1 MINYGVKNM
10 AKLAFYSKDDNK
22 LYAYFPFGNSM
33 TVSITGDKVEAL
45 ANGTTII
52 TWQANRK
59 GSVSIDTQVIS
70 PKLLAII
77 LGAANSTEAS
87 GTMAQFETGK
97 IGTSA
102 PTFTLK
108 ESVSV
113 GTLSV
118 FLTESDG
125 ATVKTELTV
134 AAGVPTAAEYSIAG
148 KVITTHADNA
158 GKNILCIYAKDGVNI
173 DKTVI
178 KANEFAKAFRVVALG
193 EVTGVDG
200 VSHLQ
205 EINIPSFT
213 AQSNADFTYSSTDAS
228 NFTFTGD
235 LSADPV
241 TMEMIS
247 FKTL

>member
-10 AKLAFYSKDDNK
+10 AKLAFYSKDDDK
-22 LYAYFPFGNSM
+22 LFAYFPFGNSM

-52 TWQANRK
+52 TWAANRK
-59 GSVSIDTQVIS
+59 ATAQIDTQVIS
-70 PKLLAII
+70 PKLLAIV
-77 LGAANSTEAS
+77 LGATNSTEAS
-87 GTMAQFETGK
+87 GTIAQFETGK
-97 IGTSA
+97 IGTVA
-102 PTFTLK
+102 PTFTLA
-108 ESVSV
+108 EDVSV

-125 ATVKTELTV
+125 ATVKSELSVV
-134 AAGVPTAAEYSIAG
+134 ASAPTAAQYSISG
-148 KVITTHADNA
+148 KVITVHSDNA
-158 GKNILCIYAKDGVNI
+158 GKNILCIYAKDGTNI

-178 KANEFAKAFRVVALG
+178 KADEFSKAFKIVGLG

-200 VSHLQ
+200 VRHLQ
-205 EINIPSFT
+205 EINIPSAT
-213 AQSNADFTYSSTDAS
+213 SQTNADFTYSSADAS
-228 NFTFTGD
+228 SFSFTFD
-235 LSADPV
+235 LAADPV